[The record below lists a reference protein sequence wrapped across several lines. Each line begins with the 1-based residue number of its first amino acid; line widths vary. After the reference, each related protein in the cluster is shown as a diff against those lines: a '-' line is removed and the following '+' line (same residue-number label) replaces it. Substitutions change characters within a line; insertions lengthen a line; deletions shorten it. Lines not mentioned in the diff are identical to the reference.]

1 MLSIA
6 ATIILSTE
14 NKVLCKLSF
23 VNYGER
29 LDYAIKL
36 AKSSRAAVAEATG
49 RSVQAIGQVIRGDT
63 GALTAENS
71 ARAARA
77 LGVNH
82 FWLATGEGS
91 AMSSADC
98 PLSQELIDE
107 LAKLPHEQIVK
118 HENSLR
124 IHLGMETISQAS
136 LAQKRA

>member
-1 MLSIA
+1 MLSVA
-6 ATIILSTE
+6 EARILSIT
-14 NKVLCKLSF
+14 NPLACKLPF

-77 LGVNH
+77 LGVDH
-82 FWLATGEGS
+82 YWLATGEGEAVS
-91 AMSSADC
+91 RAAC
-98 PLSQELIDE
+98 PFSQELIEE
-107 LAKLPHEQIVK
+107 LAKLPADQVVK

-124 IHLGMETISQAS
+124 VHLGMDTLSTAS
-136 LAQKRA
+136 FVQKRA

>member
-1 MLSIA
+1 MLSIEK
-6 ATIILSTE
+6 TMILSSANTL
-14 NKVLCKLSF
+14 LCKLSF

-29 LDYAIKL
+29 LEHAIKL
-36 AKSSRAAVAEATG
+36 AKSSRAAVAQATG

-82 FWLATGEGS
+82 YWLATGEGS
-91 AMSSADC
+91 ATSSADC

-107 LAKLPHEQIVK
+107 LAKLPHDQLVK

-124 IHLGMETISQAS
+124 VHLGMETISPAS
-136 LAQKRA
+136 PSQKRA